1 MRAFLTR
8 PHARWRIALEM
19 LVLGFALAIVCGAF
33 LIYAGAY
40 DVAATRHHWPL
51 TEWVLDTARIRSIK
65 AHAAGIMPPAGLD
78 DQTKILMGTEHFAD
92 HCAICHGA
100 PGVPKGDI
108 AHGLYPQPPDL
119 AITSKT
125 YTDAELFWIVKHG
138 IKMSGMPGWAD
149 HGDDELWATVGFIE
163 KLPDMTDQDYA
174 RLVAASRAQGGHRQ
188 EGHDAQPQP
197 EKAHPAD
204 GKDSDPSGH
213 RH

>member
-1 MRAFLTR
+1 MIMRSAVGTLAVTFALVAIAAAAFVFSGVYDVSATT
-8 PHARWRIALEM
+8 PHWRITSWIME
-19 LVLGFALAIVCGAF
+19 
-33 LIYAGAY
+33 
-40 DVAATRHHWPL
+40 
-51 TEWVLDTARIRSIK
+51 TARVRSIE
-65 AHAAGIMPPAGLD
+65 AHAAGIGVPPGFD
-78 DQTKILMGTEHFAD
+78 DPAKILLGTEHFAD

-163 KLPDMTDQDYA
+163 K
-174 RLVAASRAQGGHRQ
+174 
-188 EGHDAQPQP
+188 
-197 EKAHPAD
+197 
-204 GKDSDPSGH
+204 
-213 RH
+213 